1 MRIQA
6 WQLLS
11 AVDVRWAVTG
21 AADAT
26 DAGSQTP
33 LEARAVHQTLGWAQ
47 HLAAR
52 GLKAHSSADHLGRS
66 EAPVHSGHG
75 GGWLSGSK
83 VAFVFLYVLFCLSTY
98 LLHSSKTF
106 FQMLWSYSN
115 SFFYLSVLSRKK
127 MEKKM
132 HEEREG

>member
-21 AADAT
+21 AADPT
-26 DAGSQTP
+26 GAGSQTP

-52 GLKAHSSADHLGRS
+52 VVHAHSSADQTACLGRS
-66 EAPVHSGHG
+66 EALVHVGHG
-75 GGWLSGSK
+75 GG
-83 VAFVFLYVLFCLSTY
+83 
-98 LLHSSKTF
+98 
-106 FQMLWSYSN
+106 
-115 SFFYLSVLSRKK
+115 
-127 MEKKM
+127 
-132 HEEREG
+132 

>member
-11 AVDVRWAVTG
+11 AVDVRWTVTG

-52 GLKAHSSADHLGRS
+52 GLKAHSSADRLGRS
-66 EAPVHSGHG
+66 EALVHTGHG
-75 GGWLSGSK
+75 GG
-83 VAFVFLYVLFCLSTY
+83 
-98 LLHSSKTF
+98 
-106 FQMLWSYSN
+106 
-115 SFFYLSVLSRKK
+115 
-127 MEKKM
+127 
-132 HEEREG
+132 